1 MSIFACTYF
10 SYEGGTR
17 LQMVEAETKEQ
28 AVVIVKQAHA
38 KEVNFLMRRV
48 FNVTESLAHLP
59 KGRL

>member
-1 MSIFACTYF
+1 MNIFACTYF

-17 LQMVEAETKEQ
+17 LQMVEAETKE
-28 AVVIVKQAHA
+28 QAHA